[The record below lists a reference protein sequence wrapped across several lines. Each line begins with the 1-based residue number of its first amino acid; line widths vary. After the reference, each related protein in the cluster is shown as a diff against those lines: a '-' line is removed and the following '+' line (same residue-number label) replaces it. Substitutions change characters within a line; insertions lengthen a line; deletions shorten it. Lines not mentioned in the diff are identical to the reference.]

1 MSDELLRSLA
11 WLAVLGVG
19 SQWVAWRLHLPSI
32 LLLLIVG
39 FCAGPIGGLIDP
51 DKMLGDLL
59 MPFVSV
65 AVSLIMFEGG
75 LTLKFHELKDIG
87 KVVRNLVTI
96 GALVTWILA
105 SAAANYALDWSIGLS
120 AVFGAIVVVT
130 GPTVIG
136 PLLRLVQPTKQVSS
150 ILKWEG
156 IVIDPVGA
164 VLALLVFE
172 AVIAG
177 QGISGF
183 SGIALK
189 GFAMTLLV
197 GGLLG
202 VAGGEFLRQVF
213 KRYWVPDFLQSALT
227 LMTVVALFTVSNAY
241 QHESGLLTVTIMG
254 IWLANQKN
262 ADVSGVLEFKENLRV
277 LLISMLFILLAARI
291 RIEDL
296 KSLPVGGAFLLLAI
310 MMFVVRPLCVAISS
324 AGSKLTFKERCFISW
339 MAPRGIVAAAVASIF
354 AVRLEQANVP
364 RAAELIPITFFLII
378 GTVAAYGLTAVP
390 VARALGVCSPNPQGV
405 LFGGAHRMVRL
416 IGKALHEEGISV
428 LLVDTNR
435 QNLMAARMEGLPTHY
450 GSVLSEHTLDHLDL
464 SGIGRLL
471 AMTPNSSVNSLATVQ
486 FKEVF
491 GRPGIFLLAPDRRA
505 GQAVDRFEPSQRGR
519 TLFSSEATY
528 GRLHQR
534 LDLGGEVRKTLL
546 TEEFT
551 FADFQTHHGADA
563 WPLFLVNPKGELRVF
578 SEDHPP
584 TPSSGWTLVS
594 LIGGTGSPTINAPS
608 QNPAGPDQA

>member
-1 MSDELLRSLA
+1 
-11 WLAVLGVG
+11 
-19 SQWVAWRLHLPSI
+19 
-32 LLLLIVG
+32 
-39 FCAGPIGGLIDP
+39 
-51 DKMLGDLL
+51 
-59 MPFVSV
+59 
-65 AVSLIMFEGG
+65 
-75 LTLKFHELKDIG
+75 
-87 KVVRNLVTI
+87 
-96 GALVTWILA
+96 
-105 SAAANYALDWSIGLS
+105 
-120 AVFGAIVVVT
+120 
-130 GPTVIG
+130 
-136 PLLRLVQPTKQVSS
+136 
-150 ILKWEG
+150 
-156 IVIDPVGA
+156 
-164 VLALLVFE
+164 
-172 AVIAG
+172 
-177 QGISGF
+177 
-183 SGIALK
+183 
-189 GFAMTLLV
+189 
-197 GGLLG
+197 
-202 VAGGEFLRQVF
+202 
-213 KRYWVPDFLQSALT
+213 
-227 LMTVVALFTVSNAY
+227 
-241 QHESGLLTVTIMG
+241 
-254 IWLANQKN
+254 
-262 ADVSGVLEFKENLRV
+262 
-277 LLISMLFILLAARI
+277 
-291 RIEDL
+291 L

-354 AVRLEQANVP
+354 AVRLELANVP

-390 VARALGVCSPNPQGV
+390 VARAQGVCSPNPQGV

-491 GRPGIFLLAPDRRA
+491 GRPGIFLLAPDKRA

-519 TLFSSEATY
+519 
-528 GRLHQR
+528 
-534 LDLGGEVRKTLL
+534 TLL

-594 LIGGTGSPTINAPS
+594 LIGGTDSPTINAPS
-608 QNPAGPDQA
+608 QNPAGSDQA